1 MALVTR
7 HSRLVKEVRGTPV
20 ALDGATLVAYAMR
33 QVRPD
38 VVAAYPITP
47 QTVITE
53 AFSEFVANGEVE
65 TEFIQTESEHAALSA
80 CIGASAAGGRVQT
93 ATSGPGLALMWEVM
107 YVASGNR
114 LPIVM
119 HLCARAL
126 SAPLNILCDHSDV
139 MGIRDA
145 GWVILLAE
153 TAQEAYD
160 NAIQAVRIAEH
171 PEVML
176 PVASVM
182 DGFITTHGV
191 ERSEVLPDEAVAEFV
206 GTYRA
211 PYSILDVAHPVTV
224 GPLDFHD
231 FYFEHKRQQIEAME
245 RAREVVCQ
253 VAEEYGTLTG
263 RCYGAVE
270 PYRMEDAEVA
280 TLVIG
285 SVAGTLRTVVDDLR
299 RQGIRAGMVKLRC
312 FRPFPGRELAALLGG
327 VGVVGILDRSIS
339 PGGAGH
345 PLFTEVS
352 SALCQ
357 RGCAP
362 RMRSFVYG
370 LGGRT
375 PAPAQF
381 RQAYGDL
388 LADRQL
394 GAEASAPV
402 YLGLRE

>member
-1 MALVTR
+1 MATLTKQR
-7 HSRLVKEVRGTPV
+7 QKLGKYSGTPV
-20 ALDGATLVAYAMR
+20 ALDGATLVANAMR

-53 AFSEFVANGEVE
+53 AFSEFVANGEVD
-65 TEFIQTESEHAALSA
+65 TEFIQTESEHAAMSA
-80 CIGASAAGGRVQT
+80 CIGAAAAGARTQT
-93 ATSGPGLALMWEVM
+93 ATSGPGLALMFEVL
-107 YVASGNR
+107 YVASGSR

-153 TAQEAYD
+153 SAQEAYD

-171 PEVML
+171 PDVRL

-182 DGFITTHGV
+182 DGFTTTHGV
-191 ERSEVLPDEAVAEFV
+191 ERSELLPNEAVAEFV
-206 GTYRA
+206 GPYKA
-211 PYSILDVAHPVTV
+211 PYSLLDVAHPVTL
-224 GPLDFHD
+224 GALDFHD
-231 FYFEHKRQQIEAME
+231 YYFEHKRQQIEAME
-245 RAREVVCQ
+245 RAREVIRCVGR
-253 VAEEYGTLTG
+253 EYGELTG
-263 RCYGAVE
+263 RHYAALE

-285 SVAGTLRTVVDDLR
+285 SSAGTMRVVVDELR
-299 RQGIRAGMVKLRC
+299 RSGVRAGMVKLRC
-312 FRPFPGRELAALLGG
+312 FRPFPGKELAELLGG
-327 VGVVGILDRSIS
+327 VHAVGIMDRSVS
-339 PGGAGH
+339 PGAANA

-352 SALCQ
+352 SALFQ
-357 RGCAP
+357 HGHAP
-362 RMRSFVYG
+362 LMRSYVYG

-375 PAPAQF
+375 PGPAQF
-381 RQAYGDL
+381 RQAYQDL
-388 LADRQL
+388 LACDTLETQP
-394 GAEASAPV
+394 AAPR

>member
-1 MALVTR
+1 MTARATR
-7 HSRLVKEVRGTPV
+7 HRKLQRVTGTLV
-20 ALDGATLVAYAMR
+20 ALDGATLVAHAMR

-53 AFSEFVANGEVE
+53 TFSEFVANGEVE
-65 TEFIQTESEHAALSA
+65 TEFIPVESEHAALSA
-80 CIGASAAGGRVQT
+80 CVGAAAAGARAQT

-119 HLCARAL
+119 HLATRAL
-126 SAPLNILCDHSDV
+126 SAPVNILCDHSDV

-153 TAQEAYD
+153 TSQEAYD

-176 PVASVM
+176 PVVSAM
-182 DGFITTHGV
+182 DGFVTTHGV
-191 ERSEVLPDEAVAEFV
+191 ERSEMLPDEAVAQFV
-206 GTYRA
+206 GTYQA
-211 PYSILDVAHPVTV
+211 PYSILDVDRPVTM

-231 FYFEHKRQQIEAME
+231 FYPEHKRQQIEAMA
-245 RAREVVCQ
+245 RAVEVIYQ
-253 VAEEYGTLTG
+253 VAQEFGELTG
-263 RCYGAVE
+263 RYYGPLD

-285 SVAGTLRTVVDDLR
+285 SASGTVRVVVDDLR
-299 RQGIRAGMVKLRC
+299 RQGVRAGMVKLRC
-312 FRPFPGRELAALLGG
+312 FRPFPVKELAGLLGG
-327 VGVVGILDRSIS
+327 LRAVGILDRSIS

-345 PLFTEVS
+345 PLFMET
-352 SALCQ
+352 SAALQ
-357 RGCAP
+357 QHGLAP
-362 RMRSFVYG
+362 HMRSYVYG

-375 PAPAQF
+375 PAPEHF
-381 RQAYGDL
+381 FQAYQEL
-388 LADRQL
+388 LADR
-394 GAEASAPV
+394 EAGPELPSPT
-402 YLGLRE
+402 YLGIRE